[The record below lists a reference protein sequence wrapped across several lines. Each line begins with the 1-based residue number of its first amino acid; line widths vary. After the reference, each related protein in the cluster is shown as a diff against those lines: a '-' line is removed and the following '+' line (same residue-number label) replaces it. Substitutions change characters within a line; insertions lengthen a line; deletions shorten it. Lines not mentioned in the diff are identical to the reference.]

1 MLSNFKETGARLT
14 LLATHHE
21 VELEVLAFFV
31 SEKFYF
37 IKKFVRCRLSIH
49 INTTRTNL
57 PRIGFTLME
66 WIISRKL
73 IVPY

>member
-1 MLSNFKETGARLT
+1 MLKKQVIRLT
-14 LLATHHE
+14 LLATHHK

-31 SEKFYF
+31 TEKF
-37 IKKFVRCRLSIH
+37 VRLSIH
-49 INTTRTNL
+49 VNATKTNL